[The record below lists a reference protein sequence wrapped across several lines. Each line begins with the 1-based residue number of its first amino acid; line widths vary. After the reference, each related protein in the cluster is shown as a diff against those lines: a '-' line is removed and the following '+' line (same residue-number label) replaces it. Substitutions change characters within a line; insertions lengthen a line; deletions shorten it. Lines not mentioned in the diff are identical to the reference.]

1 MSTPNSMPPTALRRR
16 PGDPAPGRRFGR
28 FTPMDLVAVLLYVL
42 LPIAVAFLPLED
54 SAWVRA
60 HPEIA
65 SYLLNLGV
73 YGVVFIVASIAAHAY
88 IARDVR
94 ILATRPWFTAGIL
107 PLMLVAMLVVSAIA
121 VALAGGLQ
129 VSQNQESI
137 QSLAQSIPWW
147 FTAPLLVVLGPFVEE
162 YVFRHLMIGKLSRY
176 LNRWVCY
183 ALSLAF
189 FASLHTLSTAGFT
202 IQALAPYLGLGA
214 VLVFAYA
221 WTGNNLAFSISLH
234 ALKNLLS
241 VILMYA
247 VDVSALQS

>member
-1 MSTPNSMPPTALRRR
+1 MPPATLRRR
-16 PGDPAPGRRFGR
+16 NGDPAPGHRFGR
-28 FTPMDLVAVLLYVL
+28 YTSADLLAVLLYVL
-42 LPIAVAFLPLED
+42 LPVAVAFLPLER
-54 SAWVRA
+54 SAWLQA
-60 HPEIA
+60 HPEIG
-65 SYLLNLGV
+65 SYLLNLGI
-73 YGVVFIVASIAAHAY
+73 YGIVFIVASIAARAY

-107 PLMLVAMLVVSAIA
+107 PLMLVAMIVASAIA
-121 VALAGGLQ
+121 VALAGGLE
-129 VSQNQESI
+129 VTQNQESI
-137 QSLAQSIPWW
+137 QALAKGIPWW
-147 FTAPLLVVLGPFVEE
+147 LTAPLLVILGPFVEE

-183 ALSLAF
+183 ALSLGF

-221 WTGNNLAFSISLH
+221 WTGNNLAFSVSLH

-241 VILMYA
+241 VVLMYA
-247 VDVSALQS
+247 VDLSALQS